1 MNVTVSARNFELT
14 DALREFSRKKLERLE
29 RFDPYIIDSHL
40 VLEKD
45 KGMSIIELTMMLKH
59 GNVNSLVKNPDIYLG
74 ISDVVKKVERQLE
87 KYEARFRERKRLA
100 RKTRRK

>member
-1 MNVTVSARNFELT
+1 MKVNVSARNFDLT
-14 DALREFSRKKLERLE
+14 EALSDFARKKLEKLE
-29 RFDPYIIDSHL
+29 RFSPYVIDGHL

-45 KGMSIIELTMMLKH
+45 KSTSIIELTMMVKH
-59 GNVNSLVKNPDIYLG
+59 GSVNSQVKNPDIYLG

-87 KYEARFRERKRLA
+87 KYEARFRERKRIA